1 MNSTSYRIAIL
12 LSVLI
17 LLTALIALG
26 TETDEPQT
34 DQVTDRT
41 TDRTNEA
48 PSRSLLSITGEQA
61 LNLKP
66 IDQEIRVL
74 LIKEREDIAVLTALL
89 KKTHDNMRAL
99 QIQKDIGAKKQQAEI
114 GIMEVQAKYA
124 RQAGREEQATAIS
137 EAVAGMKERLAASQ
151 GDTGIQE

>member
-1 MNSTSYRIAIL
+1 MFSTSYRIAVL
-12 LSVLI
+12 LSVII
-17 LLTALIALG
+17 LLTALLALG
-26 TETDEPQT
+26 TETDEPKP

-41 TDRTNEA
+41 NQA

-74 LIKEREDIAVLTALL
+74 LIKEQEDIAVLTALL